1 MFERSLRV
9 VYVLEFLVALIAALD
24 LWREAGGQ
32 GHLDIMPWYW
42 KLFLPLG
49 LALAA
54 VRTTAA
60 SVAMRKR
67 ATMLWGLFA
76 LTIVITGGL
85 LTYYYHLNEPMDS
98 AEEESLSLSA
108 KS

>member
-1 MFERSLRV
+1 MFERLLRV
-9 VYVLEFLVALIAALD
+9 VYVLEFLVALIAAMD

-49 LALAA
+49 LAVAIVRITSAMVAA
-54 VRTTAA
+54 
-60 SVAMRKR
+60 RKR
-67 ATMLWGLFA
+67 TMMLWCLFA

-85 LTYYYHLNEPMDS
+85 LTYYYHLNEPLDS
-98 AEEESLSLSA
+98 ADEESLSLSA
-108 KS
+108 RS